1 MLRDIEVTE
10 FILREKVYFTS
21 SNFKFQSCMLFRYK
35 EMYNTKKCFR
45 SIRETVASVCVICK
59 IFVAIRDI
67 FHRVPI
73 FTFTRF
79 RGRKAYRSDPC
90 RVLPSSCIP
99 RFKAYADGQMETC
112 DVGSRLALESPE
124 TPCVAT
130 LNNTRAYFSIAHAMS
145 LAPLKIHDCQHPNLF
160 SSFKRQKTPYKFELL
175 RETNARYNNVS

>member
-1 MLRDIEVTE
+1 MLRDTKVQQNSLCYTC
-10 FILREKVYFTS
+10 EKIYFTF
-21 SNFKFQSCMLFRYK
+21 NNQKFQSYVIPT
-35 EMYNTKKCFR
+35 NKKNVLVF
-45 SIRETVASVCVICK
+45 IKETVAFVCVICK

-79 RGRKAYRSDPC
+79 QGRKAYRSDPC

-112 DVGSRLALESPE
+112 DVGSRLAVESPE
-124 TPCVAT
+124 TSCVAT

-175 RETNARYNNVS
+175 RETEARQNNAS